1 MKRSEPERATAGIK
15 SRIGRLGWKSW
26 LAIGVAVCFIVF
38 ISAALGFG
46 MIGGAHELPKSPEG
60 EPQASE
66 TVSDPVAETP
76 VPVVAPEP
84 APAPVIEPAPAPAPK
99 PKPAPSVT
107 PAPEPA
113 PAPAPTPAPTPAPPP
128 PDTTTKPSPTG

>member
-1 MKRSEPERATAGIK
+1 MKRSKPEGEAAGSK
-15 SRIGRLGWKSW
+15 WSFGRLGWKSW

-46 MIGGAHELPKSPEG
+46 MIGGAHQVPKTES

-66 TVSDPVAETP
+66 TVSEPVVETP
-76 VPVVAPEP
+76 APLIAPEPVP
-84 APAPVIEPAPAPAPK
+84 APAPVEPAPAPAPK

-107 PAPEPA
+107 PAPAPEPAPA
-113 PAPAPTPAPTPAPPP
+113 PAPAPTPP
-128 PDTTTKPSPTG
+128 PDTTTQPSPKG